1 MLTFVLVQ
9 AFDLDIENRI
19 WVDLN
24 SGAHFHELSQT
35 NLVLQLNGAVLLA
48 ELRVVGLFF
57 QVDELVQVV
66 GPLFLQG
73 FVQQAGQQRVALLDP
88 ATRRDAVG
96 HVVELGR
103 PQLVIFREQIFD
115 HQIRVQR
122 RHAVNGKAAHHAHVR
137 HTHLFVV
144 HHRQLRPDGFVA
156 RPGFLH
162 QRFELV
168 VNLIDD
174 LHMARQQRFHQLLIP
189 ALQRFRHQGVV
200 GVGEGAAGDGP
211 GVVPAQL
218 MLVDQHAQQFR
229 DGNGRMRIVK
239 LNNFEV
245 RQLSQL
251 AARQVVSTQNVR
263 HGAGALEVLLHQTQL
278 FTRQMIIV
286 RIEDFSQLLGVDPL
300 LLGAQEVT
308 VVEFGQVKRM
318 RVLRLPQTQRLR
330 HAVTVAEYR
339 QVPGFTGNGERRFP
353 ESLLRDFPANPD
365 LHIQLR
371 VVAEPRIGIAV
382 PVVRRFHLMAVGK

>member
-1 MLTFVLVQ
+1 MEF
-9 AFDLDIENRI
+9 
-19 WVDLN
+19 
-24 SGAHFHELSQT
+24 
-35 NLVLQLNGAVLLA
+35 
-48 ELRVVGLFF
+48 
-57 QVDELVQVV
+57 
-66 GPLFLQG
+66 
-73 FVQQAGQQRVALLDP
+73 
-88 ATRRDAVG
+88 
-96 HVVELGR
+96 GR
-103 PQLVIFREQIFD
+103 PQLVVFREEIFD

-122 RHAVNGKAAHHAHVR
+122 RHAVHRKAADHAHVR
-137 HTHLFVV
+137 HAHLFVV
-144 HHRQLRPDGFVA
+144 YHGQLRPDGFVT

-229 DGNGRMRIVK
+229 DGNGRMRVVK